1 MTDQKIE
8 ILFASIE
15 KMNKRLGSIEAMM
28 KATTKKI
35 SDIEDSFQ
43 SDSDDSAWEGFG
55 PKPEKT
61 PINPNAEQYT
71 LELHHGPYTIYRHDG
86 ESDKEWQRRKD
97 HLMDQRI
104 TFLNGSG
111 VNGTPEQ
118 VAYLQRIEERLGR
131 KVFQYPLATT

>member
-28 KATTKKI
+28 KSTTKKI

-43 SDSDDSAWEGFG
+43 SDNDDNAWEGFG

-61 PINPNAEQYT
+61 PINPNAEQCT

-111 VNGTPEQ
+111 QNGTPEQ

>member
-35 SDIEDSFQ
+35 SDIEDSLQ
-43 SDSDDSAWEGFG
+43 SESDDNAWEGFG

-61 PINPNAEQYT
+61 PVNPNAEQYT

-86 ESDKEWQRRKD
+86 ESDKEWTRRKD

-111 VNGTPEQ
+111 QNGTPEQ

>member
-28 KATTKKI
+28 KSTTKKI

-43 SDSDDSAWEGFG
+43 SESDDNAWEGFG

-111 VNGTPEQ
+111 QNGTPEQ

>member
-28 KATTKKI
+28 KSTTKKI

-61 PINPNAEQYT
+61 PINPNAEQHT

-111 VNGTPEQ
+111 QNGTPEQ

>member
-28 KATTKKI
+28 KSTTKKI

-131 KVFQYPLATT
+131 KVFEYPLATT

>member
-28 KATTKKI
+28 KSTTKKI

-43 SDSDDSAWEGFG
+43 SESDDSAWEGFG

-61 PINPNAEQYT
+61 PINPNAEQHT

-111 VNGTPEQ
+111 QNGTPEQ

>member
-28 KATTKKI
+28 KSTTKKI

-61 PINPNAEQYT
+61 PVNPNAEQYT

-111 VNGTPEQ
+111 QNGTPEQ

>member
-131 KVFQYPLATT
+131 KVFEYPLATT

>member
-61 PINPNAEQYT
+61 PVNPNAEQYT

-86 ESDKEWQRRKD
+86 ESDKEWIRRKD

-111 VNGTPEQ
+111 QNGTPEQ

>member
-15 KMNKRLGSIEAMM
+15 KMNKRLGSNEAMM

-61 PINPNAEQYT
+61 PVNPNAEQYT

-86 ESDKEWQRRKD
+86 ESDKEWTRRKD

-118 VAYLQRIEERLGR
+118 AAYLQRIEERLGR

>member
-28 KATTKKI
+28 KSTTKKI

-111 VNGTPEQ
+111 QNGTPEQ

-131 KVFQYPLATT
+131 KVFEYPLATT

>member
-43 SDSDDSAWEGFG
+43 SESDDNAWEGFG

-111 VNGTPEQ
+111 QNGTPEQ

-131 KVFQYPLATT
+131 KVFEYPLATT

>member
-43 SDSDDSAWEGFG
+43 SDNDDNAWEGFG

-131 KVFQYPLATT
+131 KVFEYPLATT

>member
-61 PINPNAEQYT
+61 PVNPNAEQYT

-131 KVFQYPLATT
+131 KVFEYPLATT

>member
-28 KATTKKI
+28 KSTTKKI
-35 SDIEDSFQ
+35 SEIEDSFQ

-61 PINPNAEQYT
+61 PVNPNAEQYT

-111 VNGTPEQ
+111 QNGTPEQ

>member
-43 SDSDDSAWEGFG
+43 SESDDSAWEGFG

-61 PINPNAEQYT
+61 PVNPNAEQYT

-111 VNGTPEQ
+111 QNGTPEQ

>member
-43 SDSDDSAWEGFG
+43 SDSDDSTWEGFG

-61 PINPNAEQYT
+61 PVNPNAEQYT